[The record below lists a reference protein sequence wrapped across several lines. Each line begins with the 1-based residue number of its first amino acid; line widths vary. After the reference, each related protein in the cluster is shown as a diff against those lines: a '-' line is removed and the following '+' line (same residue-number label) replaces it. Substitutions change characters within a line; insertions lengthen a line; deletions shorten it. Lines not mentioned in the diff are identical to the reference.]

1 MVKPF
6 VKNGLKTT
14 VAGSCTIM
22 KLLFRLPV
30 SINDDKYTW
39 NINIDDLTHNFE
51 CSLDKKQIRKWYCMP
66 LCHLQMY
73 LLLPPVQMFWF
84 WSFMCIQ
91 SSWFNEDGFLN
102 TRMTNV
108 LIEII
113 CSCLGKLYALA
124 LLIYF
129 FILTFR
135 EVYLWNI
142 FLKRGLFRVN
152 CLCAWQFLFEI
163 WILL

>member
-51 CSLDKKQIRKWYCMP
+51 CSLEKTDT
-66 LCHLQMY
+66 QMILHAALSSTDD